1 MDGFLDFLLRGN
13 CSILGCFSTFFL
25 AGHRYLA
32 LRFIRLNFR
41 LTFFCNFFNY
51 ARLIIFILLNLLKC
65 HRFELFLLLAAEPS
79 LLGEC

>member
-1 MDGFLDFLLRGN
+1 MEGLLDFLWRGN
-13 CSILGCFSTFFL
+13 YAILGCFSTFFL
-25 AGHRYLA
+25 AGHSHLA

-41 LTFFCNFFNY
+41 LTFFCNFFNN
-51 ARLIIFILLNLLKC
+51 ARLIIFILLYLLKC